1 MARLVWPQVAIDFTG
16 SNGSPSSPQSLHY
29 MNPMGPNQYQL
40 AIQAVGGVLEFYG
53 GVRTTQPACV
63 GSCPRLSARLALR
76 SGP

>member
-1 MARLVWPQVAIDFTG
+1 VARLVWPQVAIDFTG

-53 GVRTTQPACV
+53 GVRMLYVLSRGTQSRV
-63 GSCPRLSARLALR
+63 VLS
-76 SGP
+76 